1 VPAGM
6 VSEGTRS
13 MDFLEKQREKE
24 EREKK
29 RKME

>member
-1 VPAGM
+1 M